1 MAAGYVLLVD
11 DEQKILSSLT
21 RELFELEIC
30 DVVTA
35 QSGMEGLEVIKNTPN
50 IMVIVS
56 DYHMPGMDGIQFLN
70 EAQKISPDS
79 TRIMLTGAAGL
90 DMAIQAINFG
100 HLFRFLVKPCSAE
113 VLIPTIKAGIRQ
125 YQLITGEREI
135 LQKTLNGSI
144 KIMIDLLSILNP
156 EIFLQASRLRDLVRK
171 LAVEMKM
178 ENIWEVELAA
188 LLSRIGSVTVPQDI
202 INNWMQGFLLEE
214 KEAKIIQS
222 IPQIGENLIRNLPRF
237 ENVARGIGAQNYCY
251 INPDKKIGELSGDQ
265 IPLIG
270 RILKLVIDYD
280 RYFEIL
286 QDSQQAFA
294 EILNHSK
301 EYDPKLLMVFREKVL
316 ALLGE
321 TEKKSTI
328 SIQTER
334 KVNIEDLVPG
344 MILKRN
350 VVDQNGRLIVARG
363 TVITEILRIRLG
375 NFFWCQA
382 ITDPLVVSDSKT
394 N

>member
-382 ITDPLVVSDSKT
+382 ITDPVVVSDSKT

>member
-1 MAAGYVLLVD
+1 
-11 DEQKILSSLT
+11 
-21 RELFELEIC
+21 
-30 DVVTA
+30 
-35 QSGMEGLEVIKNTPN
+35 MEGLEVIKNTPN

-251 INPDKKIGELSGDQ
+251 INPEKKIGELSGDQ

-286 QDSQQAFA
+286 QDSQLAFA
-294 EILNHSK
+294 EIMNHSK